1 MKELGTIQVELKAPK
16 NNEAKGQYGKV
27 LYRYRS
33 CEDIL
38 EAVKPLLKKTG
49 CTITVDDDIVVIGN
63 RFYVK
68 ATATI
73 ENADGETVS
82 TTAFA
87 REPESLATMNQSQ
100 VTGAASSYARKYA
113 LNGLLAI
120 DDTKDVDS
128 IGEAP
133 AVDTDAQVEAAIK
146 EMEGCLTRDA
156 MIAVWNKYK
165 AVQADKRMR
174 DAAQRIGAKFKE
186 VKS

>member
-1 MKELGTIQVELKAPK
+1 MKELQLIQTKLKAPK

-38 EAVKPLLKKTG
+38 EAVKPLLAEQQ
-49 CTITVDDDIVVIGN
+49 CTITIDDEIVIVGT

-73 ENADGETVS
+73 ENEDGDTIS

-120 DDTKDVDS
+120 DDTKDADG
-128 IGEAP
+128 IGETP

-146 EMEGCLTRDA
+146 EMEQCLTREA
-156 MIAVWNKYK
+156 MVQVWNKYK
-165 AVQADKRMR
+165 AVQGDKRMR
-174 DAAQRIGAKFKE
+174 DAAQRIGQKFK
-186 VKS
+186 VS